1 MSTESLLQF
10 RKKNAIVDLI
20 KDRYYIVSHKQF
32 FMFFMVYKIVNG
44 LLKSPCHILIKLLF
58 KFYLP
63 QYTVM
68 LLHVLNKTVGT

>member
-32 FMFFMVYKIVNG
+32 FMFFMV
-44 LLKSPCHILIKLLF
+44 
-58 KFYLP
+58 
-63 QYTVM
+63 
-68 LLHVLNKTVGT
+68 

>member
-32 FMFFMVYKIVNG
+32 FMFLWYK
-44 LLKSPCHILIKLLF
+44 KL
-58 KFYLP
+58 
-63 QYTVM
+63 
-68 LLHVLNKTVGT
+68 